1 MIRAG
6 WEMLVPLILRESKTR
21 AYAYLL
27 FNALVRHAASHTF
40 RVRNALLTTLNVKE
54 YRHQVE

>member
-1 MIRAG
+1 
-6 WEMLVPLILRESKTR
+6 MLVPLILRESKTR